1 MGKLWKDFISLNLYL
16 RQGKAFNNITFM
28 TMIYTWQNLTWT
40 EIIFCCSLCCY
51 FDERFSSLSLSFF
64 WWNNFII
71 LSFTHAF
78 ILVIHILQRSRII
91 VFWTEICSP
100 IKCWTSLSLS
110 LYFIR
115 SFSLSLQLQWS
126 WDQHQVR
133 SINSVLLFSKEEGE
147 KDQGKGSERKEPM
160 SLFFGMDRK
169 KEEKRKG
176 KLRVSNVIPA

>member
-16 RQGKAFNNITFM
+16 RQGKTFNNIAFM
-28 TMIYTWQNLTWT
+28 TMIYTWHNLAWA
-40 EIIFCCSLCCY
+40 ERIFCCSLCCY

-78 ILVIHILQRSRII
+78 ILIIHILQSSHII

-100 IKCWTSLSLS
+100 IKCWTPSLSPSLFHSLS
-110 LYFIR
+110 LYFIHL
-115 SFSLSLQLQWS
+115 FSLSLQLQWS
-126 WDQHQVR
+126 WDQHQVQ

-147 KDQGKGSERKEPM
+147 KNQGRGSERKEL
-160 SLFFGMDRK
+160 SLSFWNGP
-169 KEEKRKG
+169 EKGGKG
-176 KLRVSNVIPA
+176 K